1 MEFNTIKYES
11 PEDGIGLITLNRP
24 DRLNAII

>member
-1 MEFNTIKYES
+1 MEFNTIKYEN